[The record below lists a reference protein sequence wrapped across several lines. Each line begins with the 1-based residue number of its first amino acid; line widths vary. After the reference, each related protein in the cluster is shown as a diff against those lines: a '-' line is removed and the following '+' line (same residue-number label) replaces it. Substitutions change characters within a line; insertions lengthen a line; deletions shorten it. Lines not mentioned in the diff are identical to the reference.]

1 MSRNRTVVIVEV
13 KTRSTDLFGDPATAV
28 TAPKQMRLRR
38 LGWAW
43 LAAHDMRGV
52 TLRFDVVCVL
62 GVQVRVI
69 EDAF

>member
-1 MSRNRTVVIVEV
+1 MSRGRTVAIVEV
-13 KTRSTDLFGDPATAV
+13 KTRSTDAFGDPATAV
-28 TAPKQMRLRR
+28 TVPKQRRLRR

-43 LAAHDMRGV
+43 LAAHDVHGV
-52 TLRFDVVCVL
+52 ALRFDVVCVL